1 MGIGSVFLSDI
12 LDKQRAVFKGIWKK
26 KLTDTGFSFWFFVE
40 LDFYKNLPDDG
51 FLWISGFW
59 IDIAINQLLPQK
71 QYGWVCPARA
81 ELPFISLMVFTMGVV
96 NHRGKQIVDIRNKK
110 GWIEI
115 LPRFKIQYPM
125 KNQDKDEAKN
135 VIKKAQNYLK
145 KEPWQKPKPVI
156 IRTL

>member
-71 QYGWVCPARA
+71 
-81 ELPFISLMVFTMGVV
+81 
-96 NHRGKQIVDIRNKK
+96 
-110 GWIEI
+110 
-115 LPRFKIQYPM
+115 
-125 KNQDKDEAKN
+125 
-135 VIKKAQNYLK
+135 
-145 KEPWQKPKPVI
+145 
-156 IRTL
+156 